1 MSHIRVRPDA
11 LGATGD
17 ALVRIGDALASIAS
31 ELASASGAGDAAN
44 QPDVAA
50 AFDRAL
56 SVWKQE
62 LQSLSHAVTAAGRAT
77 RTAGEA
83 YVEVDHSVVPSGPPL
98 GR

>member
-11 LGATGD
+11 LSSAGD
-17 ALVRIGDALASIAS
+17 ALVRIGDALAEIAS

-62 LQSLSHAVTAAGRAT
+62 LQSLSHAVTAAGRVT
-77 RTAGEA
+77 RNAGET
-83 YVEVDHSVVPSGPPL
+83 YVAVDENVVPGFSS
-98 GR
+98 R